1 MRPVGPRSEFTLRV
15 LLAAEVEKNSKLI
28 KAAKD
33 SDIQVVDIGFVE
45 AVKKGGAALL
55 IKQHSICSWGS
66 EVHFVCHLTCLKFCW
81 TILTI

>member
-1 MRPVGPRSEFTLRV
+1 MYENSDPRSEFTMRVMRV
-15 LLAAEVEKNSKLI
+15 LLTAEVEKNSKLI

-33 SDIQVVDIGFVE
+33 SDIQVVDVGFVE

-66 EVHFVCHLTCLKFCW
+66 EVHFVCCLTSVL
-81 TILTI
+81 